1 MPGFE
6 LEPVAGGCPVTLPP
20 GETVI
25 GRGALLGVTDKRVS
39 RKHAI
44 LKVDGDQLSIK
55 PVHVNPCFYQ
65 PNKNGQLLPL
75 DTNKWHRLSPGD
87 NFSLLVDKYAFRV
100 IFTPSEVKSLLRKSC
115 NPSVEDGTSQTPST
129 LQPTKMP
136 CQQPSEQQIA
146 SSISSQLLEVHSVL
160 EKAAE
165 IPKKFSA
172 SISEN
177 EKTRPTQRKRVLPEW
192 MLQANLMVQ
201 SPSISVPGRG
211 DSTYYSSLDYCLSL
225 FFKKYTQHRGNNE
238 ETNKPSRKKQK
249 RSASEDVAV
258 AAQNKAAFP
267 DTSSAELPFMLVGES
282 QVEYIFIRGYRAWLC
297 SCTKNYELKSVSCQF
312 PQDVQ
317 VVSTEPVLE
326 NLEKNENKIVPQ
338 RAGSSKGQHNHQLEN
353 EELDLDLEEQACQ
366 PSETAARNTG
376 KNKLDNVSFTTK
388 QAHQD
393 NTSQSFLHQSKIQEH
408 ILNQASEA
416 DTSNLTEG
424 QNVPQS
430 SNVARHQRTACR
442 YGKSCYRKNPIHLQE
457 FSHPGDSDYCDTETL
472 SQIDNDNRPECPYG
486 TACYRK
492 NPQHKLE
499 YKHTAP
505 PESERRQTRQRVVKK
520 GRGALEDDDDGGEPN
535 EYDLN
540 DSFIDDE
547 EEEDCDPTDE
557 DSDWEPDSQEKD
569 DEDVDTLL
577 EEAEN
582 FVKTKK

>member
-211 DSTYYSSLDYCLSL
+211 
-225 FFKKYTQHRGNNE
+225 NNE

-258 AAQNKAAFP
+258 AA
-267 DTSSAELPFMLVGES
+267 
-282 QVEYIFIRGYRAWLC
+282 
-297 SCTKNYELKSVSCQF
+297 
-312 PQDVQ
+312 QDVQ

>member
-165 IPKKFSA
+165 IPKKE
-172 SISEN
+172 IMKKQIN
-177 EKTRPTQRKRVLPEW
+177 HQGKNRKGVQVK
-192 MLQANLMVQ
+192 MLQL
-201 SPSISVPGRG
+201 
-211 DSTYYSSLDYCLSL
+211 
-225 FFKKYTQHRGNNE
+225 
-238 ETNKPSRKKQK
+238 
-249 RSASEDVAV
+249 
-258 AAQNKAAFP
+258 
-267 DTSSAELPFMLVGES
+267 
-282 QVEYIFIRGYRAWLC
+282 
-297 SCTKNYELKSVSCQF
+297 
-312 PQDVQ
+312 
-317 VVSTEPVLE
+317 
-326 NLEKNENKIVPQ
+326 
-338 RAGSSKGQHNHQLEN
+338 
-353 EELDLDLEEQACQ
+353 
-366 PSETAARNTG
+366 
-376 KNKLDNVSFTTK
+376 
-388 QAHQD
+388 
-393 NTSQSFLHQSKIQEH
+393 LH
-408 ILNQASEA
+408 
-416 DTSNLTEG
+416 
-424 QNVPQS
+424 
-430 SNVARHQRTACR
+430 
-442 YGKSCYRKNPIHLQE
+442 RKNPIHLQE